1 MFIGTKPKNCNLKSF
16 LKDNALFYLVYL
28 LVVLVVSYYLL
39 NFDKV
44 TIHHTI
50 NQLVGV
56 KWVDSFYKYF
66 THVGDGITAVIIGVI
81 LLYYN
86 IRNGLFVLLSYA
98 LAGGTAAIIK
108 NSINYARPHHT
119 FVYYQKHIKLNLID
133 GVEVLGENSF
143 PSGHTTT
150 AFALFT
156 ALALIV
162 KNQFLKLLFLI
173 LALNAAYSRMH
184 LSQHWLVDVT
194 AGSIIGVVYA
204 TLLYFIFYCNQKV
217 ISKFDHPVLNRKVS

>member
-1 MFIGTKPKNCNLKSF
+1 MFIGTKQKNCSLKSF
-16 LKDNALFYLVYL
+16 LKDNGLFYGIYL
-28 LVVLVVSYYLL
+28 LVVLTVSYYLL
-39 NFDKV
+39 NYDKV

-56 KWVDSFYKYF
+56 KWIDNAYKYF
-66 THVGDGITAVIIGVI
+66 THMGDGITAVIIGVV
-81 LLYYN
+81 LLFKN

-108 NSINYARPHHT
+108 NSINYTRPHHM
-119 FVYYQKHIKLNLID
+119 FVYYQKHLKLNLID

-156 ALALIV
+156 SLALIV
-162 KNQFLKLLFLI
+162 KNKFLKIIFLI
-173 LALNAAYSRMH
+173 LALNAGYSRMH

-194 AGSIIGVVYA
+194 AGSLIGVIYA
-204 TLLYFIFYCNQKV
+204 TLLYFVFYNHPSV
-217 ISKFDHPVLNRKVS
+217 EAKFNHPLRKNNH

>member
-1 MFIGTKPKNCNLKSF
+1 MFIGTKQKNCSLKAF
-16 LKDNALFYLVYL
+16 LKDNGLFYGIYL
-28 LVVLVVSYYLL
+28 LVVLIVSYYLL
-39 NFDKV
+39 NYDKV
-44 TIHHTI
+44 TIHHAI

-56 KWVDSFYKYF
+56 KWIDNAYKYF
-66 THVGDGITAVIIGVI
+66 THIGDGITAVIIGVV
-81 LLYYN
+81 LLFKN

-108 NSINYARPHHT
+108 NSINYTRPHHM

-156 ALALIV
+156 SLALIV
-162 KNQFLKLLFLI
+162 KSRVLKIIFLI
-173 LALNAAYSRMH
+173 LALNAGYSRMH

-194 AGSIIGVVYA
+194 AGSLIGVTYA
-204 TLLYFIFYCNQKV
+204 TLLYFVFYHRPSV
-217 ISKFDHPVLNRKVS
+217 HAKFNHPLRKTNP

>member
-1 MFIGTKPKNCNLKSF
+1 MCIGTKQKNCNLKSF
-16 LKDNALFYLVYL
+16 LKDNALFYSIYL
-28 LVVLVVSYYLL
+28 LVVLIVSYYLL
-39 NFDKV
+39 NYDKV
-44 TIHHTI
+44 TIHHSI

-56 KWVDSFYKYF
+56 KWIDSFYKYF
-66 THVGDGITAVIIGVI
+66 THIGDGITAVLIGII
-81 LLYYN
+81 LLFKN
-86 IRNGLFVLLSYA
+86 VRNGLFVLFSYA

-108 NSINYARPHHT
+108 NSINYTRPHHM

-156 ALALIV
+156 SLALIV
-162 KNQFLKLLFLI
+162 KNQFFKLLFII
-173 LALNAAYSRMH
+173 LAFNAAYSRMH

-194 AGSIIGVVYA
+194 AGSMIGIVFA
-204 TLLYFIFYCNQKV
+204 TLLYFVFYCNQKV
-217 ISKFDHPVLNRKVS
+217 EEKFNHPLLNKKAS